1 VSEPNGSGVILKWAH
16 LVLIVAVQIAASG
29 ATFGILK
36 FEVEDHARRLVDI
49 ERKQDANFISREEYD
64 KRHEDLIR
72 QMQELRQEVRDL
84 ERKSR

>member
-1 VSEPNGSGVILKWAH
+1 VSEPNGNGVVLKWAH
-16 LVLIVAVQIAASG
+16 LVLIICIQLVGMG

-36 FEVEDHARRLVDI
+36 FEVEDHARRLADI

-72 QMQELRQEVRDL
+72 QMQELRQEIREL
-84 ERKSR
+84 ERRK

>member
-1 VSEPNGSGVILKWAH
+1 MSEPNGSGVILKWAH